1 MKHHTEIRSFLCA
14 LTISLLAGASLA
26 QAADTIKSDNTGMNK
41 LDGSRGAVTADQQ
54 GSSKSDREIT
64 RLIRKSVVS
73 DKALSSYGHN
83 IKIITR
89 DGVVTLK
96 GPVKSE
102 REKMD
107 ILNRANTVTGGA
119 SVTDEMS
126 VTR

>member
-1 MKHHTEIRSFLCA
+1 
-14 LTISLLAGASLA
+14 
-26 QAADTIKSDNTGMNK
+26 MNK
-41 LDGSRGAVTADQQ
+41 MDRSKAAITADQQ
-54 GSSKSDREIT
+54 GSSKSDREVT

-83 IKIITR
+83 IKIITLN
-89 DGVVTLK
+89 GVVTLK

-102 REKMD
+102 REKME